1 MVGAQQRLRVF
12 AVVVREKAFGRGSR
26 IALQKNSASPVSR
39 VARSAA
45 ASTHHPLGEKL
56 FCVPMIKSLRN
67 QLVLALCVLV
77 SIVGVVQG
85 VSSYQLSKAGMSA
98 LLDLRLEQV
107 ASRMRGGFADS
118 LPAIPA
124 RGSQPE
130 RDIVIT
136 VWKDDQATPYR
147 STEPSLA
154 LPREAPAG
162 FVTTAVSGEEWRI
175 YTLREP
181 SMVIQ
186 VAQRSAVRHELAE
199 ESAVNTLWPMI
210 VLVPL
215 VWIAVLLVVRR
226 SLRKLNRLGAQVQGI
241 DVSNFHQLS
250 TSGVPIE
257 IRPFIDSINLMID
270 RLAQSIESERKFISD
285 AAHELRTPLTALQ
298 LQADN
303 LQPHIAPGNQERFCE
318 LRGGIT
324 RSGNL
329 IAQLLRLARADAALQ
344 ADTLTRV
351 DVSAVVVDA
360 VAEVLP
366 IAMKRGIDI
375 GADEMA
381 SAFVRAVEA
390 DIGIAVR
397 NLVSN
402 AIRYTPDGGKVDLSV
417 QIRDGMVWI
426 DVTDTGPG
434 IAEELLPRVFDRFFR
449 ANTQIEGS
457 GLGLSIVEA
466 IASKCG
472 GAVNLRNRRDGQS
485 GIVASIG
492 FPSAS

>member
-1 MVGAQQRLRVF
+1 
-12 AVVVREKAFGRGSR
+12 
-26 IALQKNSASPVSR
+26 
-39 VARSAA
+39 
-45 ASTHHPLGEKL
+45 
-56 FCVPMIKSLRN
+56 MIKSLRN
-67 QLVLALCVLV
+67 QLVLALCVLA

-107 ASRMRGGFADS
+107 AVRMRSGFADS

-130 RDIVIT
+130 GDIFIMI
-136 VWKDDQATPYR
+136 WKGDQATPYR

-154 LPREAPAG
+154 LPREAPPG
-162 FVTTAVSGEEWRI
+162 FVTTAVGGEEWRI
-175 YTLREP
+175 YTLRDP

-186 VAQRSAVRHELAE
+186 VAQRSAVRRELAQE
-199 ESAVNTLWPMI
+199 RAFNTLWPMI

-226 SLRKLNRLGAQVQGI
+226 SLRKLNRLGAQVQEI
-241 DVSNFHQLS
+241 DVSHFQHLS

-257 IRPFIDSINLMID
+257 IRPFIDSINLMFD

-303 LQPHIAPGNQERFCE
+303 LQPLIVADNRERFRE
-318 LRGGIT
+318 LRSGIA
-324 RSGNL
+324 RSGGL
-329 IAQLLRLARADAALQ
+329 IAQLLRLARADAVLQ
-344 ADTLTRV
+344 ADALTRV
-351 DVSAVVVDA
+351 DVAAVVVNA

-366 IAMKRGIDI
+366 IAMKRDIDI
-375 GADEMA
+375 GADEMDH
-381 SAFVRAVEA
+381 AFVCAVEA
-390 DIGIAVR
+390 DVGIAVR
-397 NLVSN
+397 NLVGN
-402 AIRYTPDGGKVDLSV
+402 AVRYTQDGGKVDLSV
-417 QIRDGMVWI
+417 QVREDMVWI
-426 DVTDTGPG
+426 EVTDTGPG

-457 GLGLSIVEA
+457 GLGLSIVKA
-466 IASKCG
+466 ITNKYG
-472 GAVNLRNRRDGQS
+472 GAASLRNRHDGPS

-492 FPSAS
+492 FPSASSAS

>member
-1 MVGAQQRLRVF
+1 
-12 AVVVREKAFGRGSR
+12 
-26 IALQKNSASPVSR
+26 
-39 VARSAA
+39 
-45 ASTHHPLGEKL
+45 
-56 FCVPMIKSLRN
+56 MIKSLRN

-107 ASRMRGGFADS
+107 AGRMRGGFADS

-136 VWKDDQATPYR
+136 VWRDDQATPYR

-162 FVTTAVSGEEWRI
+162 FVTTAVGGDEWRI

-186 VAQRSAVRHELAE
+186 VAQRSAVRHELAQDR
-199 ESAVNTLWPMI
+199 AVNTLWPMI

-215 VWIAVLLVVRR
+215 VWIAVLLVVRG

-241 DVSNFHQLS
+241 DVSHFQQLS

-318 LRGGIT
+318 LRSGIT
-324 RSGNL
+324 RSGGL

-351 DVSAVVVDA
+351 DVPAVVVDA

-390 DIGIAVR
+390 DVSIAVR

-417 QIRDGMVWI
+417 QIRDDRVWI

-457 GLGLSIVEA
+457 GLGLSIVKA
-466 IASKCG
+466 IASKYG
-472 GAVNLRNRRDGQS
+472 GAASLRNRRDGPS

>member
-1 MVGAQQRLRVF
+1 
-12 AVVVREKAFGRGSR
+12 
-26 IALQKNSASPVSR
+26 
-39 VARSAA
+39 
-45 ASTHHPLGEKL
+45 
-56 FCVPMIKSLRN
+56 
-67 QLVLALCVLV
+67 
-77 SIVGVVQG
+77 
-85 VSSYQLSKAGMSA
+85 
-98 LLDLRLEQV
+98 
-107 ASRMRGGFADS
+107 
-118 LPAIPA
+118 
-124 RGSQPE
+124 
-130 RDIVIT
+130 
-136 VWKDDQATPYR
+136 
-147 STEPSLA
+147 
-154 LPREAPAG
+154 
-162 FVTTAVSGEEWRI
+162 
-175 YTLREP
+175 
-181 SMVIQ
+181 MVIQ
-186 VAQRSAVRHELAE
+186 VAQRSSVRHELAQE
-199 ESAVNTLWPMI
+199 RAVNTLWPMT

-241 DVSNFHQLS
+241 DVSHFQQLS
-250 TSGVPIE
+250 TSGVPVE

-303 LQPHIAPGNQERFCE
+303 LQPHIAPGNQERFRE
-318 LRGGIT
+318 LRSGIT
-324 RSGNL
+324 RSGGL

-351 DVSAVVVDA
+351 DVPAVVVDA

-390 DIGIAVR
+390 DVGIVVR

-417 QIRDGMVWI
+417 QKREEMVWVE
-426 DVTDTGPG
+426 VTDTGPG

-449 ANTQIEGS
+449 ANSHIEGS

-466 IASKCG
+466 IATKYG
-472 GAVNLRNRRDGQS
+472 GAASLRNRRDGQS

-492 FPSAS
+492 FPSVS

>member
-1 MVGAQQRLRVF
+1 
-12 AVVVREKAFGRGSR
+12 
-26 IALQKNSASPVSR
+26 
-39 VARSAA
+39 
-45 ASTHHPLGEKL
+45 
-56 FCVPMIKSLRN
+56 MIKSLRN
-67 QLVLALCVLV
+67 QLVFALCVLV

-85 VSSYQLSKAGMSA
+85 VSSFQLSKAGMSA

-107 ASRMRGGFADS
+107 AGRMRGGFADS
-118 LPAIPA
+118 LPTIPA

-136 VWKDDQATPYR
+136 IWKDDQATPYR

-162 FVTTAVSGEEWRI
+162 FMTTAVSGEEWRI

-241 DVSNFHQLS
+241 DVSHFQQLS
-250 TSGVPIE
+250 TAGVPIE

-303 LQPHIAPGNQERFCE
+303 LQPLIVAGNQQRFLE
-318 LRGGIT
+318 LRSGIT
-324 RSGNL
+324 RSGGL
-329 IAQLLRLARADAALQ
+329 ITQLLRLARADAALQ
-344 ADTLTRV
+344 AETLTRV
-351 DVSAVVVDA
+351 DVAAVVVDA

-381 SAFVRAVEA
+381 GAFVHAVEA
-390 DIGIAVR
+390 DVGIAVR
-397 NLVSN
+397 NLVGN

-417 QIRDGMVWI
+417 RVREDMVWI
-426 DVTDTGPG
+426 EVTDTGPG

-457 GLGLSIVEA
+457 GLGLSIVKA
-466 IASKCG
+466 IASKYR
-472 GAVNLRNRRDGQS
+472 GAASLRNRQDGSS

>member
-1 MVGAQQRLRVF
+1 
-12 AVVVREKAFGRGSR
+12 
-26 IALQKNSASPVSR
+26 
-39 VARSAA
+39 
-45 ASTHHPLGEKL
+45 
-56 FCVPMIKSLRN
+56 MIKSLRN

-107 ASRMRGGFADS
+107 AGRMRGGFADS

-136 VWKDDQATPYR
+136 VWRDDQVTPYR

-162 FVTTAVSGEEWRI
+162 FVTTAVGGGEWRI

-186 VAQRSAVRHELAE
+186 VAQRSAVRHELAQDR
-199 ESAVNTLWPMI
+199 AVNTLWPMI

-215 VWIAVLLVVRR
+215 VWIAVLLVVRG

-241 DVSNFHQLS
+241 DVSHFQQLS

-318 LRGGIT
+318 LRAGIT
-324 RSGNL
+324 RSGGL

-351 DVSAVVVDA
+351 DVPAVVVDA

-390 DIGIAVR
+390 DVSIAVR

-417 QIRDGMVWI
+417 QIRDDRVWI

-457 GLGLSIVEA
+457 GLGLSIVKA
-466 IASKCG
+466 IASKYG
-472 GAVNLRNRRDGQS
+472 GAASLRNRRDGPS

>member
-1 MVGAQQRLRVF
+1 
-12 AVVVREKAFGRGSR
+12 
-26 IALQKNSASPVSR
+26 
-39 VARSAA
+39 
-45 ASTHHPLGEKL
+45 
-56 FCVPMIKSLRN
+56 MIKSLRN

-107 ASRMRGGFADS
+107 AGRMRGGFADS

-136 VWKDDQATPYR
+136 VWRDDQATPYR

-162 FVTTAVSGEEWRI
+162 FVTTAVGGDEWRI

-186 VAQRSAVRHELAE
+186 VAQRSAVRHELAQDR
-199 ESAVNTLWPMI
+199 AVNTLWPMI

-215 VWIAVLLVVRR
+215 VWIAVLLVVRG

-241 DVSNFHQLS
+241 DVSHFQQLS

-318 LRGGIT
+318 LRSGIT
-324 RSGNL
+324 RSGGL

-351 DVSAVVVDA
+351 DVPAVVVDA

-381 SAFVRAVEA
+381 SAFVHAVEA
-390 DIGIAVR
+390 DVSIAVR

-417 QIRDGMVWI
+417 QIRDDRVWI

-457 GLGLSIVEA
+457 GLGLSIVKA
-466 IASKCG
+466 IASKYG
-472 GAVNLRNRRDGQS
+472 GAASLRNRRDGPS

>member
-1 MVGAQQRLRVF
+1 
-12 AVVVREKAFGRGSR
+12 
-26 IALQKNSASPVSR
+26 
-39 VARSAA
+39 
-45 ASTHHPLGEKL
+45 
-56 FCVPMIKSLRN
+56 MIKSLRN
-67 QLVLALCVLV
+67 QLVFALCVLV

-85 VSSYQLSKAGMSA
+85 VSSFQLSKAGMSA

-107 ASRMRGGFADS
+107 AGRMRGGFADS
-118 LPAIPA
+118 LPTIPA

-136 VWKDDQATPYR
+136 IWKDDQATPYR

-162 FVTTAVSGEEWRI
+162 FMTTAVSGEEWRI

-186 VAQRSAVRHELAE
+186 VAQRSAVRHELTE
-199 ESAVNTLWPMI
+199 ERALNTLWPMI

-241 DVSNFHQLS
+241 DVSHFQQLS
-250 TSGVPIE
+250 TAGVPIE
-257 IRPFIDSINLMID
+257 IRPFIDSINRMIN

-303 LQPHIAPGNQERFCE
+303 LQPLIVAGNQQRFLE
-318 LRGGIT
+318 LRSGIT
-324 RSGNL
+324 RSGGL
-329 IAQLLRLARADAALQ
+329 ITQLLRLARADAAVQ
-344 ADTLTRV
+344 AETLTRV
-351 DVSAVVVDA
+351 DVPAVVVGA

-381 SAFVRAVEA
+381 GAFVRAVEA
-390 DIGIAVR
+390 DVGVAVR
-397 NLVSN
+397 NLVGN
-402 AIRYTPDGGKVDLSV
+402 AIRYTPEGGKVDLSV
-417 QIRDGMVWI
+417 RVRDDMVWI
-426 DVTDTGPG
+426 EVTDTGPG

-449 ANTQIEGS
+449 ASTQIEGS
-457 GLGLSIVEA
+457 GLGLSIVKA
-466 IASKCG
+466 IASKYG
-472 GAVNLRNRRDGQS
+472 GAASLRNRQDGTS

-492 FPSAS
+492 FPSAP

>member
-1 MVGAQQRLRVF
+1 MGAQQRLRAF
-12 AVVVREKAFGRGSR
+12 AVVLREKAPGCGSR
-26 IALQKNSASPVSR
+26 IALQKKSASPVSR
-39 VARSAA
+39 VAPSAP
-45 ASTHHPLGEKL
+45 ASTHHPWAKHF
-56 FCVPMIKSLRN
+56 FCVSMIKSLRN

-175 YTLREP
+175 YTLREQ

-226 SLRKLNRLGAQVQGI
+226 SLRKLNRLGAQVQRI
-241 DVSNFHQLS
+241 DVSHFQPLS

-318 LRGGIT
+318 LRSGIT

-375 GADEMA
+375 GADEMT

-390 DIGIAVR
+390 DVGIAVR

-426 DVTDTGPG
+426 HVTDTGPG

-449 ANTQIEGS
+449 ASTQIEGS

-492 FPSAS
+492 FPSAP

>member
-1 MVGAQQRLRVF
+1 
-12 AVVVREKAFGRGSR
+12 
-26 IALQKNSASPVSR
+26 
-39 VARSAA
+39 
-45 ASTHHPLGEKL
+45 
-56 FCVPMIKSLRN
+56 MIKSLRN

-136 VWKDDQATPYR
+136 IWKDDQAAPYR

-154 LPREAPAG
+154 LPREARAG
-162 FVTTAVSGEEWRI
+162 FLTTAVGGDEWRI
-175 YTLREP
+175 YSLREP

-186 VAQRSAVRHELAE
+186 VAQRSSVRHDLAE
-199 ESAVNTLWPMI
+199 ERAVNTLWPMI

-241 DVSNFHQLS
+241 DVSHFQQLS

-257 IRPFIDSINLMID
+257 IRPFIDSINLMIE

-303 LQPHIAPGNQERFCE
+303 LQPHIAPGNQERFRE
-318 LRGGIT
+318 LRSGIT
-324 RSGNL
+324 RSGGL
-329 IAQLLRLARADAALQ
+329 IAQLLRLARADATVQ
-344 ADTLTRV
+344 AEMLTRV
-351 DVSAVVVDA
+351 DVPAVVVNA

-366 IAMKRGIDI
+366 IVMKRGIDI

-381 SAFVRAVEA
+381 GAFVHAVEA
-390 DIGIAVR
+390 DVGIAVR

-417 QIRDGMVWI
+417 QVRGDMVWI

-434 IAEELLPRVFDRFFR
+434 IAEDLLPRVFDRFFR
-449 ANTQIEGS
+449 ANTLIEGS
-457 GLGLSIVEA
+457 GLGLSIVKA
-466 IASKCG
+466 IASKYG
-472 GAVNLRNRRDGQS
+472 GAASLRNRHDGPS

-492 FPSAS
+492 FPAAS